1 RPDAPWE
8 TPGARAARQRLAE
21 RRAGRALPDRDE
33 KLVTEWNGLAIA
45 ALVEA
50 GRVFE
55 DDAWVAAAHRAL
67 DAVTTSNRD
76 EVPLRSSTQ
85 GTGGP
90 GAAGLADA
98 AEVARAAHAVGDREA
113 FAESLSQALGFVV
126 FPAGGADGGTDGGGA
141 SAAATP
147 ADGGPAGA
155 SAQRDPTGASA
166 AGSRRRPA
174 DAAGRWDGA
183 SLLDAH
189 GDGIVPAR
197 GSDPLDNSTPSVRS
211 ALIEAL
217 RLAVGDD
224 GAP

>member
-55 DDAWVAAAHRAL
+55 DDAWVAAAHRAF

-98 AEVARAAHAVGDREA
+98 AQVAIAAHAVGDREA
-113 FAESLSQALGFVV
+113 FAESLSAALRFVV
-126 FPAGGADGGTDGGGA
+126 FPARGTGGGTDGDPAGT
-141 SAAATP
+141 SAAEAP

-155 SAQRDPTGASA
+155 PAQGDPAGASA
-166 AGSRRRPA
+166 
-174 DAAGRWDGA
+174 
-183 SLLDAH
+183 
-189 GDGIVPAR
+189 
-197 GSDPLDNSTPSVRS
+197 
-211 ALIEAL
+211 E
-217 RLAVGDD
+217 
-224 GAP
+224 

>member
-1 RPDAPWE
+1 
-8 TPGARAARQRLAE
+8 
-21 RRAGRALPDRDE
+21 
-33 KLVTEWNGLAIA
+33 
-45 ALVEA
+45 LVEA

-55 DDAWVAAAHRAL
+55 DDAWVAAAHRAF

-98 AEVARAAHAVGDREA
+98 AQLAVAAHAVGDREA
-113 FAESLSQALGFVV
+113 FAESLSAALRFVV
-126 FPAGGADGGTDGGGA
+126 FPARGTGGGTDGDPAGT
-141 SAAATP
+141 SAAEAP

-155 SAQRDPTGASA
+155 PAQGDPAGASA
-166 AGSRRRPA
+166 EGLPGTSAG
-174 DAAGRWDGA
+174 GRWDGA

-197 GSDPLDNSTPSVRS
+197 GSDPLDDSTPSGRS

-217 RLAVGDD
+217 RLAVGDG
-224 GAP
+224 GAPALGIAGPDGDEVTVAELAD